1 MFTDTLS
8 ATIQGINAL
17 IVHVET
23 DIANGLPTFNIVG
36 SAGTEVKEARDRVRS
51 ALKNNGI
58 NIPPSRVTINLS
70 PGGLRKDSTAFDLP
84 ICIGMLTAME
94 YLPEEYTEGILFL
107 GEIGLNGEIRP
118 VRGVLPVVMAAKT
131 EGVKEC
137 IVPTDNASEGS
148 IVPGITVRGAS
159 DLKSVVEYLINK
171 DDSLLPATHTDPE
184 SLFNENA
191 GVIPD
196 FDEVRG
202 QERAKRAAVI
212 SAAGFHSLLMTGPP
226 GAGKSMIARRIPGIL
241 PPLTLPESLELTS
254 IYSVA
259 GKMPK
264 GRALICT
271 RSFQSPHHTIT
282 GQALVGGGPVPMPGI
297 ISLSHRSVLFL
308 DELPEFGRDAIESLR
323 QPLEEKSI
331 RISRI
336 RYTVEY
342 PADFLLISAMNPCPC
357 GYFPDRNRCRCTENE
372 INRYLGRI
380 SGPILDRIDLC
391 TELKS
396 VEMKDMTG
404 KKIGLKT
411 SDMSE
416 MVEKARK
423 MQERRYKGTKYRFNS
438 ELKADDM
445 DEVCRLGKKESLLM
459 EKLYKEFSLSARSY
473 HRILRVSRT
482 IADIEGSEEISTD
495 HLLEAASFR
504 PDLEYFRNR
513 K

>member
-94 YLPEEYTEGILFL
+94 YLPEESTEGILFL

-184 SLFNENA
+184 GLFNENA

-264 GRALICT
+264 GKALICT

-282 GQALVGGGPVPMPGI
+282 GQALVGGGPIPMPGI

-308 DELPEFGRDAIESLR
+308 DELPEFGRDAIECLR

-331 RISRI
+331 RVSRI

-357 GYFPDRNRCRCTENE
+357 GYFPDRNRCRCSENE
-372 INRYLGRI
+372 INRYLGKI

-396 VEMKDMTG
+396 VEIKDMTSE
-404 KKIGLKT
+404 KIGLKT
-411 SDMSE
+411 SDMAE
-416 MVEKARK
+416 MVLKARE

-445 DEVCRLGKKESLLM
+445 DEVCRLGKKESELM
-459 EKLYKEFSLSARSY
+459 EKLYKQFSLSARSY

-482 IADIEGSEEISTD
+482 IADIEGSEEICTK

-504 PDLEYFRNR
+504 PDLDYFRNR

>member
-8 ATIQGINAL
+8 ATVRGINAL

-23 DIANGLPTFNIVG
+23 DIANGLPMFNIVG
-36 SAGTEVKEARDRVRS
+36 SVGTEVKEAKDRVRS

-58 NIPPSRVTINLS
+58 SIPPSRITVNLS
-70 PGGLRKDSTAFDLP
+70 PGDLRKDTTAFDLP

-94 YLPEEYTEGILFL
+94 YLPAESAEGILFL
-107 GEIGLNGEIRP
+107 GEIGLGGEIRP
-118 VRGVLPVVMAAKT
+118 VRGVLPMVMAAAK
-131 EGVKEC
+131 EGIVEC
-137 IVPTDNASEGS
+137 IVPADNAAEGS

-159 DLKSVVEYLINK
+159 DLKSVIDYLIGK
-171 DDSLLPATHTDPE
+171 DDSVLPATHTDPGK
-184 SLFNENA
+184 LFADNS
-191 GVIPD
+191 GCIPD

-264 GRALICT
+264 GKALIT
-271 RSFQSPHHTIT
+271 GRSFQAPHHTIT
-282 GQALVGGGPVPMPGI
+282 DQALVGGGGSVPMPGM

-331 RISRI
+331 RISRL

-342 PADFLLISAMNPCPC
+342 PADFLLICAMNPCPC
-357 GYFPDRNRCRCTENE
+357 GYFPDRNKCRCSENA
-372 INRYLGRI
+372 IRRYLGKI

-391 TELKS
+391 TSLKA
-396 VEMKDMTG
+396 VEIGDMTG
-404 KKIGLKT
+404 EKSGLRT
-411 SDMSE
+411 GEMAE
-416 MVEKARK
+416 MVARARD
-423 MQERRYKGTKYRFNS
+423 MQESRYKGTGYRFNA

-445 DEVCRLGKKESLLM
+445 DEICRLGNKESGLM
-459 EKLYKEFSLSARSY
+459 ENLYKKLSLSARSY
-473 HRILRVSRT
+473 HRILRVART
-482 IADIEGSEEISTD
+482 IADIEGASDIGCK

-504 PDLEYFRNR
+504 PDLDYFRI
-513 K
+513 

>member
-264 GRALICT
+264 GKALICT

>member
-94 YLPEEYTEGILFL
+94 YLPEESTEGILFL

-118 VRGVLPVVMAAKT
+118 VRGVLPVVMAAKA
-131 EGVKEC
+131 EDVKEC

-159 DLKSVVEYLINK
+159 DLKSVVEYLISK
-171 DDSLLPATHTDPE
+171 DDSFLPATHTDPE
-184 SLFNENA
+184 GHFNENA

-264 GRALICT
+264 GKPLICSRT
-271 RSFQSPHHTIT
+271 FQSPHHTISS
-282 GQALVGGGPVPMPGI
+282 QALVGGGQLPMPGI

-331 RISRI
+331 QISRL

-342 PADFLLISAMNPCPC
+342 PADFLLICAMNPCPC
-357 GYFPDRNRCRCTENE
+357 GYFPDRNRCRCSENE
-372 INRYLGRI
+372 INRYLGKI

-396 VEMKDMTG
+396 VEIQDMTG
-404 KKIGLKT
+404 EKSGLKS

-416 MVEKARK
+416 MVMKARD
-423 MQERRYKGTKYRFNS
+423 MQEKRYKGTGYRFNS
-438 ELKADDM
+438 ELKADDL
-445 DEVCRLGKKESLLM
+445 DEICRLGKKESQLM

-482 IADIEGSEEISTD
+482 IADIEGSDHITTK

-513 K
+513 R